1 MYGILFPTIEHAFA
15 AAKLNPN
22 GGVHTRAEVLAEMK
36 VIADTPKPNDAK
48 RLGRRRIWN
57 AKPFMRSDWDGIKN
71 NLIRVLIRR
80 KFENPELRAKLLATG
95 DVDLFEL
102 NTWGDDIWGV
112 VEKNGD
118 LLGDNMLGQ
127 LLMQVRAEIRADQSS
142 SP

>member
-1 MYGILFPTIEHAFA
+1 MGKEIIRMSDA
-15 AAKLNPN
+15 AA
-22 GGVHTRAEVLAEMK
+22 
-36 VIADTPKPNDAK
+36 NDAK

-57 AKPFMRSDWDGIKN
+57 AKPFMRSDWDSIKD
-71 NLIRVLIRR
+71 NLIRVLIQR
-80 KFENPELRAKLLATG
+80 KFKDPALRAKLLATG

-102 NTWGDDIWGV
+102 NTWGDKIWGV

-118 LLGDNMLGQ
+118 LLGHNMLGQ